1 MTKTFAIMVRVTIV
15 SLLVAASFGCAAL
28 KPILR
33 GVNDVA
39 RDLCEL
45 HYREHP
51 PADQLGNPAEVAKAV
66 CAVQEKLHPFI
77 DLVLSAQRLGV
88 HPSAMPSARPSASS
102 APPSGSAQCVVPLS
116 SGIPSASPSPSAAP

>member
-51 PADQLGNPAEVAKAV
+51 PADQLGSPAEVAKAV

-88 HPSAMPSARPSASS
+88 HPGAMPSAHASS